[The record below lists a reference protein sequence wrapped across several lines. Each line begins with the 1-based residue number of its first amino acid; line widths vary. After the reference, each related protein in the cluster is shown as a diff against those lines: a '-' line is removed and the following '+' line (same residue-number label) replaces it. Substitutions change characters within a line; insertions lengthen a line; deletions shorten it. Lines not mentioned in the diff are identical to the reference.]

1 LRDALDGCDP
11 SDFSTKWSPSDT
23 DLPMRQTSYRGV
35 VGCGLVLAGA
45 AGGCGRNTAPP
56 QTAESERTALVAQPC
71 PGLELGS
78 DPLDPAKARLFVEIA
93 EVNTRELPQPI
104 GRWLD
109 ENAVKVRSTVNLVAF
124 PGVPTS
130 MPWGQC
136 VDAVCSSMKLS
147 ITVTARLP
155 ERASDPIELAV
166 SITDS
171 VPEGPEPLVLLDTA
185 LRAVNQEPV
194 VLPPAPRIS
203 DGSVIVTAYLLRRS
217 DDLHRLLECKVRQG
231 EKEKAIQ

>member
-1 LRDALDGCDP
+1 
-11 SDFSTKWSPSDT
+11 
-23 DLPMRQTSYRGV
+23 
-35 VGCGLVLAGA
+35 
-45 AGGCGRNTAPP
+45 
-56 QTAESERTALVAQPC
+56 
-71 PGLELGS
+71 
-78 DPLDPAKARLFVEIA
+78 
-93 EVNTRELPQPI
+93 
-104 GRWLD
+104 
-109 ENAVKVRSTVNLVAF
+109 
-124 PGVPTS
+124 
-130 MPWGQC
+130 
-136 VDAVCSSMKLS
+136 MKLS

-166 SITDS
+166 SIADS
-171 VPEGPEPLVLLDTA
+171 APEGSEPLVLLDTA

>member
-1 LRDALDGCDP
+1 
-11 SDFSTKWSPSDT
+11 
-23 DLPMRQTSYRGV
+23 MRETRYRGA
-35 VGCGLVLAGA
+35 VGWGLVLAGA
-45 AGGCGRNTAPP
+45 AGGCGRNTTPP
-56 QTAESERTALVAQPC
+56 QTGETERTALVAQPC

-78 DPLDPAKARLFVEIA
+78 DPLDVAKARLFVEIA

-109 ENAVKVRSTVNLVAF
+109 DNAVKVRSTANLVAF
-124 PGVPTS
+124 PDVPTS

-136 VDAVCSSMKLS
+136 VDAVCSSAKLT

-155 ERASDPIELAV
+155 KRASDPIELAL
-166 SITDS
+166 SIALAA
-171 VPEGPEPLVLLDTA
+171 PEGSEPLVLLETA